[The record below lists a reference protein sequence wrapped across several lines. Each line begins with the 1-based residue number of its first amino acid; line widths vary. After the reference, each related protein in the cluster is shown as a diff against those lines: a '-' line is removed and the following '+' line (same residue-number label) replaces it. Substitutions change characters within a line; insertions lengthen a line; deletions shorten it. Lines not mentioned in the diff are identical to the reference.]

1 MAKLERTYTDTPLI
15 DEITYQVKGM
25 IMDGI
30 VLKDTDTAL
39 ANETVYSIKASDRYA
54 DIIEGHAVYEMF
66 NYEYRDLMKLPFMT
80 KDMATMYAN
89 NNALIPDNL
98 KDKLLKIASQRFLD
112 SYEEQNNYY
121 RMLYGLPDLGQKG
134 IHLSSDQISMLTTKH
149 FDAGKYVHE
158 MTNNEIKVLE
168 TSGVIDILKEEN
180 PKKKY
185 LWHLGE
191 KRVDPYIARKAPK
204 FAVLY
209 LPSCESNEVYNR
221 FRELLDRDRVFI
233 INCLYSEAFK
243 VQSDY
248 YDKFLMSMI
257 IVQAFVDMIVLSP
270 EYIIQRELFDM
281 RTIQYVFESQ
291 GVTFFPEIPLKYQK
305 RLIKN
310 LNRLIK
316 FKSCDKNL
324 IDIASLFGFENV
336 ELFKYWILKD
346 PIMNEDGTYKHDT
359 YEDPKTGE
367 DKEDLEANYELKF
380 VKVPMN
386 GGIAEEAI
394 RDPFNISSYDEI
406 VTDDVYWNGVYTAD
420 YVKQKI
426 LEHEFNMHMSKY
438 IGMETVYSMTE
449 LALQLSYFVN
459 MVMYSVDTSQIVVEV
474 PELSST
480 NVFPLIDLL
489 IALYSLGYAYR
500 GIKDTI
506 IYDPVRAM
514 DVCGFNFEVDMGKLA
529 EWVEERGYT
538 LEELG
543 VDGYMAPKEG
553 IFTFDQILEIYTNNK
568 NIYKHLIKCITNAN
582 DKDEYDVYM
591 KVYKSLMITKL
602 NFDYFTQ
609 YGITPETYSEFLSI
623 KNSPLYDTITNCKL
637 IEKVEDRRSECSKII
652 NYIVDAIY
660 VYLDESDFYNIFHG
674 IPTASIDYLRNYL
687 LLVLN
692 FFKSYKVDFTHVNII
707 YKMDNRLDNAI
718 TVIDRM
724 MFKYLFDK
732 LDKVS
737 IDDFI
742 QLMIHLTPKEM
753 VDVVEK
759 ISMDVTYWKPLLFNK
774 DKVNVAE
781 IIKEILVHLTKQ
793 DYVSPYKDIIAEYIH
808 VLEKADVVSQTEV
821 MNNNVYFTKTDK
833 VPVTDAIWMH
843 ETYI

>member
-1 MAKLERTYTDTPLI
+1 MSKRRERIYTDTPLI
-15 DEITYQVKGM
+15 DEIVHQVKGM
-25 IMDGI
+25 ILDGI
-30 VLKDTDTAL
+30 VLKDTDVAL
-39 ANETVYSIKASDRYA
+39 ANETAYSLKMADRYA
-54 DIIEGHAVYEMF
+54 DIIEGNVIYEMF
-66 NYEYRDLMKLPFMT
+66 NYEYSDLMQLPHMT
-80 KDMATMYAN
+80 KDMAIMYAN

-98 KDKLLKIASQRFLD
+98 KDKLLKIASDKFLE
-112 SYEEQNNYY
+112 SYQEQNNYY
-121 RMLYGLPDLGQKG
+121 RMLNGLPDVGQRG
-134 IHLSSDQISMLTTKH
+134 IHLSSDQINMLTTKH

-191 KRVDPYIARKAPK
+191 KRVDPYIARKAPR

-257 IVQAFVDMIVLSP
+257 IIQAFVDMIILSP

-346 PIMNEDGTYKHDT
+346 PVMNDDGTYKHDT

-386 GGIAEEAI
+386 GGVAEEAI

-406 VTDDVYWNGVYTAD
+406 VSDDIYWNGVYTAD

-459 MVMYSVDTSQIVVEV
+459 MVMYSVDTSQITVEV

-489 IALYSLGYAYR
+489 IALYSLGYTYR

-514 DVCGFNFEVDMGKLA
+514 DVCGFNFEVDTAKLA

-543 VDGYMAPKEG
+543 VADYMAPKEG
-553 IFTFDQILEIYTNNK
+553 IFTFEQILKIYTTNK
-568 NIYKHLIKCITNAN
+568 NIYKHLI
-582 DKDEYDVYM
+582 
-591 KVYKSLMITKL
+591 
-602 NFDYFTQ
+602 
-609 YGITPETYSEFLSI
+609 
-623 KNSPLYDTITNCKL
+623 
-637 IEKVEDRRSECSKII
+637 
-652 NYIVDAIY
+652 
-660 VYLDESDFYNIFHG
+660 
-674 IPTASIDYLRNYL
+674 
-687 LLVLN
+687 
-692 FFKSYKVDFTHVNII
+692 
-707 YKMDNRLDNAI
+707 
-718 TVIDRM
+718 
-724 MFKYLFDK
+724 
-732 LDKVS
+732 
-737 IDDFI
+737 
-742 QLMIHLTPKEM
+742 
-753 VDVVEK
+753 
-759 ISMDVTYWKPLLFNK
+759 
-774 DKVNVAE
+774 
-781 IIKEILVHLTKQ
+781 
-793 DYVSPYKDIIAEYIH
+793 
-808 VLEKADVVSQTEV
+808 
-821 MNNNVYFTKTDK
+821 
-833 VPVTDAIWMH
+833 
-843 ETYI
+843 